1 MSLKNPSDFF
11 EQQKKDILEK
21 EVAQKKVTEEAKLKN
36 KKFAA
41 PKEFFGE
48 DKELVAEIIKE
59 EEVREETQSN
69 PPEVKSYDEE
79 IKRLQEKVDS
89 VTRSIPT
96 VKDLIKLRKEEK
108 VEVRSYDEEI
118 KGLNTEVKEL
128 LYRIASLK
136 IPDQEK
142 YLEEVNNLSDDNQ
155 KLLV

>member
-21 EVAQKKVTEEAKLKN
+21 KVAQKKVTEEAKLKN

-41 PKEFFGE
+41 PKEYFGE
-48 DKELVAEIIKE
+48 DKEVVAEIIKKE
-59 EEVREETQSN
+59 EIKEKSPVN

-89 VTRSIPT
+89 VSRSIPT
-96 VKDLIKLRKEEK
+96 VKDLIKLRKEEN

-142 YLEEVNNLSDDNQ
+142 YLSLIHI
-155 KLLV
+155 